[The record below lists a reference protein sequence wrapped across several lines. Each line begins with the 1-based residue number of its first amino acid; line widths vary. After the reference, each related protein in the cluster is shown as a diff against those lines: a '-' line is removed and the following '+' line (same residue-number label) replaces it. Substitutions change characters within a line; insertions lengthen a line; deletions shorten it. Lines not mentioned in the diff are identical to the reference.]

1 MTSVHRGLI
10 PPVLAM
16 ALLAV
21 LAFIPSASGK
31 SRNAAIAADTSPTPT
46 AVTTVISLQPSSTG
60 PGTSVRVFGS
70 GFAAQELVRV
80 QYFAQQ
86 AGGDVFLIQA
96 TATTAAD
103 GSFANLQLSVPPN
116 IQAGFYRVTAT
127 GQNSNRSATAI
138 LTVLRPTATPT
149 LTTTPTPTRT
159 PTVTPTKTPVP
170 TATPTPTRTPT
181 PTPVPT
187 PTASQVPFL
196 FKIKQAFLWYPY
208 VRMGTWNHL
217 VVQANRREHF
227 DVAMHVIFPSGK
239 QLNFGGQTN
248 ARGHWEKTFPVP
260 RGSATQFQRQV
271 LVIVQLR
278 YALATRVQD
287 LFFTLIR

>member
-1 MTSVHRGLI
+1 MTSAHRGLI
-10 PPVLAM
+10 PPALAM

-21 LAFIPSASGK
+21 LAMIPSAPRSSG
-31 SRNAAIAADTSPTPT
+31 NAAMAAGMSPTPT
-46 AVTTVISLQPSSTG
+46 SVTTVISLQPSMTG

-70 GFAAQELVRV
+70 GFGSQEVVRV
-80 QYFAQQ
+80 QYIA
-86 AGGDVFLIQA
+86 QA
-96 TATTAAD
+96 TSGEILLVQATGMTAAD
-103 GSFANLQLSVPPN
+103 GSFANLTLNVPSN
-116 IQAGFYRVTAT
+116 IQPGFYRVSAT
-127 GQNSNRSATAI
+127 GQNSNRFASAI
-138 LTVLRPTATPT
+138 LTVLRPTATSTPT
-149 LTTTPTPTRT
+149 ATPTPTRT